1 MGIISWIVFGL
12 LAGILAKFVMPGDDG
27 GGFIKTTLLGVAGAM
42 VGGFV
47 GTQLGFGDVTGFNVR
62 SFAIAIA
69 GAVAVLWVYRRLKK
83 SLARLSRC
91 TASRPSTIIQISKT
105 SKSDASAVSAALPSA
120 RNC

>member
-27 GGFIKTTLLGVAGAM
+27 GGFIRTTLLGVAGAM

-62 SFAIAIA
+62 SFGIAIA
-69 GAVAVLWVYRRLKK
+69 GAVAVLWIYRKLKK
-83 SLARLSRC
+83 S
-91 TASRPSTIIQISKT
+91 
-105 SKSDASAVSAALPSA
+105 
-120 RNC
+120 